1 MLSKPE
7 TQRLFEKLREQD
19 QRGAL
24 YELAA
29 RLQYGAGLR
38 LSELVRMRVQNVD
51 AGCGCGMWVQDVDPS
66 LLRYAGAGRSKICW
80 GTGKSPRRRFTCM
93 WRRGLTDLGW

>member
-7 TQRLFEKLREQD
+7 MQRLFEKLREQD

-29 RLQYGAGLR
+29 RMQYGAGLR
-38 LSELVRMRVQNVD
+38 LSELVRMRIK
-51 AGCGCGMWVQDVDPS
+51 DVD
-66 LLRYAGAGRSKICW
+66 LER
-80 GTGKSPRRRFTCM
+80 GTVTVRCGK
-93 WRRGLTDLGW
+93 G